1 MAVLESAA
9 FWIILAAVSE
19 LIAIS
24 PLKDN
29 SIVQLVLST
38 VKSLKGGGEE
48 KKD

>member
-29 SIVQLVLST
+29 SIIQVLLST
-38 VKSLKGGGEE
+38 VNKLKGSET

>member
-29 SIVQLVLST
+29 SIIQVLLT
-38 VKSLKGGGEE
+38 TLNKVKGSS